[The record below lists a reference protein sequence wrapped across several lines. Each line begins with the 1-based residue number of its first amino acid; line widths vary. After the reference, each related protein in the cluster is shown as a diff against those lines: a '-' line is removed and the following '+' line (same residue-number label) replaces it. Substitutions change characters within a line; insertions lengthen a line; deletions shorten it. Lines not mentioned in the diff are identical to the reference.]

1 MRATIQVF
9 LYEPIFKEV
18 GSKFGWLEA
27 SGESPE
33 RDVLPVGCTSAPAP
47 SPRFAVNGAPE
58 WTPRHST
65 ELCVRLIMR
74 VGEARERGEGR
85 GLQADGLDVCQK
97 TCVCEDGWG
106 ALA

>member
-1 MRATIQVF
+1 MHV
-9 LYEPIFKEV
+9 PN
-18 GSKFGWLEA
+18 SA
-27 SGESPE
+27 SPNDS
-33 RDVLPVGCTSAPAP
+33 RYSTLWFRAPAP